1 MRSKHECVC
10 VCMRASDLHQI
21 RCCPGC
27 FHNAFLQLYSWYGE
41 QKSKFIVI
49 RNSYGFRYVQNKIK
63 QQKQNT
69 HRHKPH
75 PHPKPKKNTKAI
87 SWLLQDPKTSNPGSS
102 TEMCSKHRSS
112 KRAALSEEEKVVQL
126 LKVLDKFKILQ
137 VPAVIIPF
145 KALL

>member
-1 MRSKHECVC
+1 MLKFTCHFFFKVEDVSRCVPNMSVC

-41 QKSKFIVI
+41 QKSRFIVI

-75 PHPKPKKNTKAI
+75 THPKPKKNKNTKP
-87 SWLLQDPKTSNPGSS
+87 SHGFYKTQKLLILAVQLRCAPS
-102 TEMCSKHRSS
+102 TEAVKG
-112 KRAALSEEEKVVQL
+112 L
-126 LKVLDKFKILQ
+126 LFQKKK
-137 VPAVIIPF
+137 
-145 KALL
+145 K